1 MLIGFVFMLVVM
13 VVVVVVVVVM
23 LVFVFRK
30 GRNIINQLY
39 CCDISV
45 SFEFIS
51 FSAHCSFSPPM

>member
-1 MLIGFVFMLVVM
+1 MLIGFVFMLV

-39 CCDISV
+39 CCDIFRIV
-45 SFEFIS
+45 
-51 FSAHCSFSPPM
+51 

>member
-13 VVVVVVVVVM
+13 VVVVIMVM

-39 CCDISV
+39 CCDI
-45 SFEFIS
+45 
-51 FSAHCSFSPPM
+51 FSIV